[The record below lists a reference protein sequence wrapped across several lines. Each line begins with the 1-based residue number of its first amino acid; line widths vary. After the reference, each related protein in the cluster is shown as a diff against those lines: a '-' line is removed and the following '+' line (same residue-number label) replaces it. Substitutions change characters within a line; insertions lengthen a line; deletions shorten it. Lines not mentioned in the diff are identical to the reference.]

1 MKIKEGFV
9 LRKVAGSFVVVPIGE
24 NAAKIGGLMSLNETA
39 ADIWRLIEKEDR
51 SEEEIAQIL
60 SNEYDTPVEEIRE
73 AVQRF
78 SAELQSKGIAQ
89 K

>member
-9 LRKVAGSFVVVPIGE
+9 LRKVAGSFMVVPIGE

-39 ADIWRLIEKEDR
+39 ADIWRLVEKEDR

-60 SNEYDTPVEEIRE
+60 SNEYDAPVEEIRE

>member
-1 MKIKEGFV
+1 MKIKKGFI
-9 LRKVAGSFVVVPIGE
+9 LRKVAGPVMGVPIGG

-39 ADIWRLIEKEDR
+39 ADIWKLIEKEDR
-51 SEEEIAQIL
+51 SEEGIVQLL
-60 SNEYDTPVEEIRE
+60 SNEYDAPIEEIRE

-78 SAELQSKGIAQ
+78 SAELQSRGIAE

>member
-1 MKIKEGFV
+1 MKNKEGFI
-9 LRKVAGSFVVVPIGE
+9 LRKVAGSFMVVPIGE

-39 ADIWRLIEKEDR
+39 ADIWKLIEKEDR
-51 SEEEIAQIL
+51 SEEEIVQLL
-60 SNEYDTPVEEIRE
+60 SNEYDAPIEEIRE

-78 SAELQSKGIAQ
+78 SAELQSRGIAE